1 LPKLC
6 FSFSGWLNI
15 GLTAHG
21 EAQARAAGETIRAH
35 GLHVDECYTSE
46 LCRASDTLALCLQAA
61 GIDGHD
67 GSPIP
72 PTHASWKLNE
82 RHYGALTGLRKDDVK
97 ATLGSVA
104 LAKYRRDFDTPPMP
118 MLPTHPL
125 FSAVYSTLTAR
136 GGGAPGYVEN
146 APELAALPVAESLSN
161 CHDRVQAYVQEHVHP
176 ALRAGK
182 TVLVA
187 AHNNVL
193 RTLMVHLDNADP
205 RGEHGSADIPKAVPI
220 VYQLD
225 RTTMQVRKSS
235 FSCVMLSK
243 FACQL
248 V

>member
-1 LPKLC
+1 M
-6 FSFSGWLNI
+6 
-15 GLTAHG
+15 
-21 EAQARAAGETIRAH
+21 
-35 GLHVDECYTSE
+35 DECYTSE

-67 GSPIP
+67 GSPVP
-72 PTHASWKLNE
+72 PIHASWQLNE
-82 RHYGALTGLRKDDVK
+82 RHDGALTGLRKDDVK
-97 ATLGSVA
+97 STLGSAA

-118 MLPTHPL
+118 MLDTHPL
-125 FSAVYSTLTAR
+125 FEEVYSTLIAR
-136 GGGAPGYVEN
+136 DGAHDNDSALKMAE
-146 APELAALPVAESLSN
+146 LPVAESLSN
-161 CHDRVQAYVQEHVHP
+161 CHDRVQAYVQQHVHP

-225 RTTMQVRKSS
+225 RTTMQVRRDYLFTGHVIISLRAFLKR
-235 FSCVMLSK
+235 FKLLTCV
-243 FACQL
+243 
-248 V
+248 